1 MAIKVKTHKFVDIDP
16 VDAIL
21 SIRDDVL
28 RGFIVENG
36 TVFERSSGPIKQMTE
51 CTWLPEERINQLVTM
66 HNGIQA
72 LLDWYRSN

>member
-28 RGFIVENG
+28 RGFIVEDG
-36 TVFERSSGPIKQMTE
+36 KVYDRHTGLTEQLIE
-51 CTWLPEERINQLVTM
+51 CTWLPEERIKQLVTI

-72 LLDWYRSN
+72 LLGWYQE